1 MTLRLPPEIE
11 DQLKQVAEVEHRS
24 VQQTVLVAIEEYL
37 SMRETAEILADPSAL
52 RGLAE
57 ARAVSP
63 GPYEL
68 GMTRPARRAI
78 SELLAQDV
86 AAAAV
91 EFITGP
97 LLEAPYRVGKP
108 LRDTLSGFHSARL
121 GTQWRVLYRI
131 DESKYA
137 VIVQDIQRRSSA
149 YRRR

>member
-1 MTLRLPPEIE
+1 VVYGTE
-11 DQLKQVAEVEHRS
+11 A
-24 VQQTVLVAIEEYL
+24 
-37 SMRETAEILADPSAL
+37 
-52 RGLAE
+52 
-57 ARAVSP
+57 ARAVGRARAVNA

-78 SELLAQDV
+78 SELLPEDV

-97 LLEAPYRVGKP
+97 LLAEPHRVGKA
-108 LRDTLSGFHSARL
+108 LRETLTGFHSARL

-131 DESKYA
+131 DESKHA
-137 VIVQDIQRRSSA
+137 VIVQDIQRRSDA